1 MRDDKASIEQAD
13 GYSGGSWH
21 RFLKKRKLRKE
32 RRRAKKNPECQ
43 SAYRRYKG
51 YEL

>member
-13 GYSGGSWH
+13 GSGGSWH
-21 RFLKKRKLRKE
+21 RCLKKRKLRKE

-43 SAYRRYKG
+43 AAYRRYKG